1 VKYTLEIEMTVAAD
15 GPALWQAWTD
25 MERFPSWDPRE
36 EETSLNGPF
45 QAGTTGWSKQR
56 GTPRSPITITAV
68 TPRRHWQVE
77 TPLPGGKLVI
87 DHRMDE
93 AGNGQV
99 RLAKRYVAH
108 GPMSVAFR
116 VYYGRKIRREMP
128 ESFAALVAEAN
139 RLHTTP
145 DRQHT
150 EANHPHTEANHP
162 HTATDHPHTATDHPQ
177 TAAGA

>member
-1 VKYTLEIEMTVAAD
+1 MKYTLDIEMTVAAD
-15 GPALWQAWTD
+15 GAALWQAWTD
-25 MERFPSWDPRE
+25 MERFPSWDSRE
-36 EETSLNGPF
+36 EETGLNGPF

-56 GTPRSPITITAV
+56 GTPRSPFTITAV

-93 AGNGQV
+93 AGDGQV

-108 GPMSVAFR
+108 GPMAVAFR

-128 ESFAALVAEAN
+128 DSFAALVAEAN
-139 RLHTTP
+139 RLH
-145 DRQHT
+145 
-150 EANHPHTEANHP
+150 AA
-162 HTATDHPHTATDHPQ
+162 ADHPQ
-177 TAAGA
+177 SAAAA